1 MRTTKASQN
10 RSGAVGSAAPKV
22 SMERPHVLHA
32 RPLRSMP
39 QHLADGWPTFFKL
52 HPGKERTLGVSRPLA
67 LDFLAR
73 ASAGQ
78 TCLSLTSRAVRR
90 SDKNAVEERRSRW
103 ESYGG
108 SSCLDARTRVAP
120 LPLWLLAVVGD
131 WQPVAA
137 TTSRIKRWRRR
148 KPRSE
153 NRRRFA
159 EAGHGRRDSSQRD
172 IRCAQDN
179 TKSTLD
185 GIRQNTSDAR
195 DRLREVRSQ
204 DSQARSTLVKL
215 QGKVS
220 GVRSQIARNTF
231 AGKGTSSSAPT
242 WCRAALSFIRPA
254 RRRSKPARRARS
266 KARKQ

>member
-1 MRTTKASQN
+1 MSRRTNARCAATALAFG
-10 RSGAVGSAAPKV
+10 SGGGLAACGGDNKPI
-22 SMERPHVLHA
+22 
-32 RPLRSMP
+32 
-39 QHLADGWPTFFKL
+39 Q
-52 HPGKERTLGVSRPLA
+52 A
-67 LDFLAR
+67 L
-73 ASAGQ
+73 
-78 TCLSLTSRAVRR
+78 
-90 SDKNAVEERRSRW
+90 
-103 ESYGG
+103 
-108 SSCLDARTRVAP
+108 
-120 LPLWLLAVVGD
+120 D

-159 EAGHGRRDSSQRD
+159 EAGHGRRDNSQRD
-172 IRCAQDN
+172 IHCALDN

-195 DRLREVRSQ
+195 GRLREVRSQ

-231 AGKGTSSSAPT
+231 AGTG
-242 WCRAALSFIRPA
+242 L
-254 RRRSKPARRARS
+254 RRRLRRGVGLRWLS
-266 KARKQ
+266 KAG